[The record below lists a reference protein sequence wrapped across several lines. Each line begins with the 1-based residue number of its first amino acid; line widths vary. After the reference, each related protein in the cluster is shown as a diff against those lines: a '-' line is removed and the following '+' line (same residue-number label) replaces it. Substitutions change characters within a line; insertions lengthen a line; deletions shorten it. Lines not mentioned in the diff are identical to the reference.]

1 MSRGNVEVLLRGYD
15 AFNTRD
21 ISRWLEGWHPD
32 AELHDLPTLP
42 DASVC
47 RGHTELRTWIESILE
62 GADYFRVVP
71 ERFIEADDFILVPV
85 QASGA
90 GSGTWLSGM
99 TVEMRFVHVFEMRD
113 GKIQCLRTYATEDEA
128 RKAAGVSE

>member
-1 MSRGNVEVLLRGYD
+1 
-15 AFNTRD
+15 
-21 ISRWLEGWHPD
+21 
-32 AELHDLPTLP
+32 
-42 DASVC
+42 
-47 RGHTELRTWIESILE
+47 
-62 GADYFRVVP
+62 VP
-71 ERFIEADDFILVPV
+71 ERFIEADDFVLVPV